1 MRKLTAGNKMKF
13 ATFAI
18 IIIIIILVLLIFL
31 TKILGA
37 EKEKYEIT
45 KGTFIYD
52 KNYEYIDLKGDA
64 IIAKK
69 WTGQYYL
76 DEPETG
82 LSYDLG
88 NSAIAY
94 DSIKNKVD
102 LYGTFYEVG
111 VDGEVKKTEK
121 NTEIRDTSSSKLY
134 KIEDRK
140 YLIVSREINTE
151 TNSLT
156 ANNYLI
162 IILDKSG
169 NTLLLNNK
177 IDIKTINALI
187 LETDIFKFD
196 VANEKLIYNDSK
208 IDLKKIIGSTNQ
220 YVEPKKEDE
229 TEDNNQNTQGGS
241 TVNVGSNSSTSSTIN
256 IGGTTIISPG
266 NSNNS
271 GNNNNNNN
279 NSNNS
284 NNEINNGNNEPDNSK
299 DNNATKIVKSASL
312 RGITPGAT
320 FLDVSYAITD
330 PSNKYQ
336 VVYLNINGGGTTDT
350 ISLDKSNT
358 IYRITNLS
366 PNTTYKVS
374 LGYKAIKND
383 NTIEEV
389 TEDVLTVKT
398 LKLGGEIKI
407 TKITPTKV
415 YFNVKLDPS
424 SEYDN
429 ATISVL
435 LNGKEIE
442 KDIKVNT
449 SQAINSNGWTSG
461 FDRNAGDIG
470 KITIRVNNIKDVNLS
485 TSTQIY

>member
-31 TKILGA
+31 TKILGI

-52 KNYEYIDLKGDA
+52 KNYEHIDLKGDA

-94 DSIKNKVD
+94 DSIKNKID

-187 LETDIFKFD
+187 LETDTFKFD

-220 YVEPKKEDE
+220 YIEPKKEDE

-279 NSNNS
+279 SSNNG
-284 NNEINNGNNEPDNSK
+284 NNEINNGNNEPDSSK
-299 DNNATKIVKSASL
+299 DNNTTKIVKSASL

-320 FLDVSYAITD
+320 YLDVSYAITD

-374 LGYKAIKND
+374 LGYKAIKSD
-383 NTIEEV
+383 NTIEEI

-449 SQAINSNGWTSG
+449 SQAINSNGWISS